1 MSWDTICQQIDNYV
15 EAGRPVAAAI
25 RPCLGVSPDRFRVY
39 YHPLVSKIAIDV
51 ELSDIS
57 GEMVSKLLAVSPAP
71 FRPTPL
77 DRYEAIRDGWL
88 KVAESRPLRLGLE
101 ALQYLPST
109 TAIPNAPSPVAAMI
123 ASSLLGAGLG
133 YGAGSLVSKLTPDS
147 WNRDRLKRNAAMLGG
162 LFGTVPA
169 GLWAAGNIANDK
181 SVLSPWPNVN
191 DPLPAESK
199 AADDGVDTVGLYPQS
214 IRRVSPADVNVNA
227 LGQVLWGGQAAPP
240 TTALA
245 MGTMYAAEQFP
256 DPTAQPGYVTGH
268 QLGQLAM
275 AAGQG
280 YVMGKIVGKVLNIAT
295 GMPDQNAGRYGAA
308 LGMINLALPKL
319 FN

>member
-25 RPCLGVSPDRFRVY
+25 RPCLGITTDRLRVY
-39 YHPLVSKIAIDV
+39 YHPLTSKIAIDPIG
-51 ELSDIS
+51 DIS
-57 GEMVSKLLAVSPAP
+57 HEMIEKLASVAP
-71 FRPTPL
+71 VPIRPTVITTP
-77 DRYEAIRDGWL
+77 EAVRDGWI

-109 TAIPNAPSPVAAMI
+109 TSIPNAPSPVAAMI

-133 YGAGSLVSKLTPDS
+133 YGAGSIVSKLTPNS
-147 WNRDRLKRNAAMLGG
+147 WNRGRLKRNAAMLGG
-162 LFGTVPA
+162 LFGTIPA
-169 GLWAAGNIANDK
+169 AAWAAGNIANAK

-191 DPLPAESK
+191 DPLPDATK
-199 AADDGVDTVGLYPQS
+199 GADDGADTVGLYPQS

-227 LGQVLWGGQAAPP
+227 LGQVLWGGQASPP

-256 DPTAQPGYVTGH
+256 DPTAQPGYITGH

-308 LGMINLALPKL
+308 LGMINLALPRL